1 MVDNNKGFQL
11 FAHLMMILLALFC
24 LLPFVLLLV
33 SSITDEKMLIQNGYS
48 FIPSAF
54 NFSAYKFLLQDSN
67 SIVNAY
73 KVTAFVTILGTVTNI
88 LLTTLMAYPL
98 SRKDLPGRNIFSFFI
113 FFTMLFS
120 GGLVPSYM
128 MWTQYFEIK
137 NTIWALIVPGM
148 LLTAF
153 NIIMMRTYFTTN
165 IPDEVIEAAKID
177 GGSESKILLNVVLPM
192 SLPIMATL
200 GLLVGLSYWN
210 DWLNGLY
217 YVTDADLFSIQ
228 VLLNKMLLDVQF
240 LMSSASTGM
249 GSSLS
254 ASLPSTAIKM
264 AVAVLGVLPIMVIYP
279 FFQKF
284 FVKGITVGA
293 VKG

>member
-11 FAHLMMILLALFC
+11 FAHLMMMLLALSC
-24 LLPFVLLLV
+24 LLPFALLFI
-33 SSITDEKMLIQNGYS
+33 SSITAEKALIHNGYS
-48 FIPSAF
+48 FIPS
-54 NFSAYKFLLQDSN
+54 SIDITAYKFLLRDSS
-67 SIVNAY
+67 SIVKAY
-73 KVTAFVTILGTVTNI
+73 GVTLLVTVIGTVANI
-88 LLTTLMAYPL
+88 VLTTLMAYPL
-98 SRKDLPGRNIFSFFI
+98 SRKDLPGRNVFSFFI

-120 GGLVPSYM
+120 GGLVPSYI
-128 MWTQYFEIK
+128 MWTQYFDIK

-153 NIIMMRTYFTTN
+153 NIIMMRTYITTN
-165 IPDEVIEAAKID
+165 VPDAVVEAAKID
-177 GGSESKILLNVVLPM
+177 GGSESQILWHVVLPM
-192 SLPIMATL
+192 SMPIMATL

-217 YVTDADLFSIQ
+217 YVTDEDLFSIQ

-240 LMSSASTGM
+240 LMSSASSGL
-249 GSSLS
+249 GSGLS
-254 ASLPSTAIKM
+254 ARLPSTAIKM
-264 AVAVLGVLPIMVIYP
+264 AVAVLGILPIMAIYP

>member
-1 MVDNNKGFQL
+1 
-11 FAHLMMILLALFC
+11 MMILLALFC

-98 SRKDLPGRNIFSFFI
+98 SRKDLPGRNVFSFFI

>member
-1 MVDNNKGFQL
+1 
-11 FAHLMMILLALFC
+11 MMILLALFC
-24 LLPFVLLLV
+24 MIPFALLIV
-33 SSITDEKMLIQNGYS
+33 SSITDEKTLIHNGYS
-48 FIPSAF
+48 FIPSALDF
-54 NFSAYKFLLQDSN
+54 TAYKFLLSDSN
-67 SIVNAY
+67 SIVKAY
-73 KVTAFVTILGTVTNI
+73 GITLLVTAIGTAANI
-88 LLTTLMAYPL
+88 VLTTLMAYPL
-98 SRKDLPGRNIFSFFI
+98 SRKDLPGRNVFSFFI

-120 GGLVPSYM
+120 GGLVPSYI
-128 MWTQYFEIK
+128 MWTQYFDIK

-165 IPDEVIEAAKID
+165 IPEAVVEAAKID
-177 GGSESKILLNVVLPM
+177 GASESGTLMKVILPM
-192 SLPIMATL
+192 SMPIMATL

-217 YVTDADLFSIQ
+217 YITDADLFSIQ

-240 LMSSASTGM
+240 LMSSASSGM
-249 GSSLS
+249 GSGLS
-254 ASLPSTAIKM
+254 ATLPSTAIKM
-264 AVAVLGVLPIMVIYP
+264 AVAVLGCLPVMVIYP
-279 FFQKF
+279 FFQRF

>member
-1 MVDNNKGFQL
+1 M
-11 FAHLMMILLALFC
+11 
-24 LLPFVLLLV
+24 LPFALLLI
-33 SSITDEKMLIQNGYS
+33 SSITGEDALIHNGYS
-48 FIPSAF
+48 FIPRAIDF
-54 NFSAYKFLLQDSN
+54 TAYKYLLTDSH
-67 SIVNAY
+67 SIVGAY
-73 KVTAFVTILGTVTNI
+73 GVTVFVTVIGTVTNI
-88 LLTTLMAYPL
+88 ILTTLMAYPL
-98 SRKDLPGRNIFSFFI
+98 SKKELPGRNVVSFFI

-128 MWTQYFEIK
+128 MWTQYFHIK

-153 NIIMMRTYFTTN
+153 NIIMMRTYFTSN
-165 IPDEVIEAAKID
+165 IPDAVVEAAKID
-177 GGSESKILLNVVLPM
+177 GGSESQILTKVILPM
-192 SLPIMATL
+192 SMPIMATL

-217 YVTDADLFSIQ
+217 YVTKDNLFSIQ

-240 LMSSASTGM
+240 LMSTASSGM
-249 GSSLS
+249 GSDLS
-254 ASLPSTAIKM
+254 AKVPSTAIKM

-279 FFQKF
+279 FFQRF

>member
-1 MVDNNKGFQL
+1 
-11 FAHLMMILLALFC
+11 MMILLALFC

>member
-1 MVDNNKGFQL
+1 LIDNNKGFQL

-24 LLPFVLLLV
+24 LLPFALLLV
-33 SSITDEKMLIQNGYS
+33 SSITDEKVLIQNGYS

-54 NFSAYKFLLQDSN
+54 NFTAYKFLLNDSS
-67 SIVNAY
+67 SILNAY
-73 KVTAFVTILGTVTNI
+73 GVTALVTVIGTVTNI
-88 LLTTLMAYPL
+88 VLTTLMAYPL
-98 SRKDLPGRNIFSFFI
+98 SRKDLPGRNVFSFFI

-120 GGLVPSYM
+120 GGLVPSYI

-165 IPDEVIEAAKID
+165 IPDEVVEAAKID
-177 GGSESKILLNVVLPM
+177 GGSESKILIKVVLPM

-217 YVTDADLFSIQ
+217 YVTAADLFSIQ

-240 LMSSASTGM
+240 LMSSASSGM
-249 GSSLS
+249 GSDLS
-254 ASLPSTAIKM
+254 ARLPSTAIKM
-264 AVAVLGVLPIMVIYP
+264 AVAVLGILPVMAVYP
-279 FFQKF
+279 FFQRF

>member
-98 SRKDLPGRNIFSFFI
+98 SRKDLPGRNVFSFFI

>member
-1 MVDNNKGFQL
+1 
-11 FAHLMMILLALFC
+11 MMALLALFC
-24 LLPFVLLLV
+24 LLPFALLFV
-33 SSITDEKMLIQNGYS
+33 SSITDEKALIHNGYS
-48 FIPSAF
+48 FIPSSLD
-54 NFSAYKFLLQDSN
+54 FSAYKFLLGDSN
-67 SIVNAY
+67 SIVKAY
-73 KVTAFVTILGTVTNI
+73 GVTVLVTVIGTVTN
-88 LLTTLMAYPL
+88 LVLTTLMAYPL
-98 SRKDLPGRNIFSFFI
+98 SRRELPGRNVFSFFI
-113 FFTMLFS
+113 FFTMLFN
-120 GGLVPSYM
+120 GGLVPSYI

-153 NIIMMRTYFTTN
+153 NIIMMRTYIMTS
-165 IPDEVIEAAKID
+165 IPGEVVEAAKID
-177 GGSESKILLNVVLPM
+177 GAGESQTLTKVVLPM
-192 SLPIMATL
+192 SMPIMATL

-217 YVTDADLFSIQ
+217 YVTDEKLFSIQ

-240 LMSSASTGM
+240 LMSSASTGL
-249 GSSLS
+249 GSGLS
-254 ASLPSTAIKM
+254 ASLPSTAMKM
-264 AVAVLGVLPIMVIYP
+264 AVAVLGILPIMAVYP